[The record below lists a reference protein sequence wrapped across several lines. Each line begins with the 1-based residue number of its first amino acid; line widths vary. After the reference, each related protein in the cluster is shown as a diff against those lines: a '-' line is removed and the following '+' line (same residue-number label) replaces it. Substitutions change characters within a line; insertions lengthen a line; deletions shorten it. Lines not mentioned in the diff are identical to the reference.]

1 MAAADLQQPGTAPAR
16 IVVLLVEDEVLIRM
30 LLADALR
37 QADCDVIEAANAEE
51 AFAVLHTSQE
61 PDVLVTDVRMPGAV
75 DGFELAAY
83 VRRAKPGLKVIITSG
98 HAGPDG
104 PIGLADA
111 FLPKPYELSA
121 IVGRVRSLTEAHDEA
136 RPAPR

>member
-1 MAAADLQQPGTAPAR
+1 MVAADVQQPCTGPSAR
-16 IVVLLVEDEVLIRM
+16 VAVLIVEDEVLIRM

-37 QADCDVIEAANAEE
+37 QADWDVIEAANAEE
-51 AFAVLHTSQE
+51 ALAVLHTSRE
-61 PDVLVTDVRMPGAV
+61 PDVLVTDVRMPGSV

-83 VRRAKPGLKVIITSG
+83 VRRAKPRLKVIITSG

-111 FLPKPYELSA
+111 FVPKPYDLGA
-121 IVGRVRSLTEAHDEA
+121 I
-136 RPAPR
+136 